1 MTNNLYR
8 KAALEK
14 LSSPEELDQLM
25 QVTTPKGWFSL
36 IAVIALMALGIS
48 IGTLGK
54 IPVRTTSTY
63 CVLFYDPV
71 ARELSATL
79 YVPPVLN
86 ERPIRTGYEV
96 HILPFGISPDQA
108 GFMIGA
114 VTRATTRPVERAQ
127 IERVVED
134 EDEVDRLL
142 TENRQLIEVRVD
154 LSRAQKTD
162 ANPVGYQ
169 WSSGR
174 EQDMV
179 FENRTPCE
187 ATITIAEKSPFELI
201 LRDFQS

>member
-25 QVTTPKGWFSL
+25 QVTTPKGWFAL
-36 IAVIALMALGIS
+36 IALIGLMVLGVA
-48 IGTLGK
+48 IGALGK
-54 IPVRTTSTY
+54 IPVRSTSTY
-63 CVLFYDPV
+63 CVLFYDTV
-71 ARELSATL
+71 AKELSATL

-86 ERPIRTGYEV
+86 ERPIRTGYEA
-96 HILPFGISPDQA
+96 HILPFGISPDQS

-114 VTRATTRPVERAQ
+114 VTRATTLPVERVQ

-134 EDEVDRLL
+134 EDEVNRLL
-142 TENRQLIEVRVD
+142 AENRQLIEVRVD
-154 LSRAQKTD
+154 LSRATKTD
-162 ANPVGYQ
+162 TNPAGYQ

-174 EQDMV
+174 EQDIT

-187 ATITIAEKSPFELI
+187 ATITIAEKSPIELI
-201 LRDFQS
+201 LRDFES